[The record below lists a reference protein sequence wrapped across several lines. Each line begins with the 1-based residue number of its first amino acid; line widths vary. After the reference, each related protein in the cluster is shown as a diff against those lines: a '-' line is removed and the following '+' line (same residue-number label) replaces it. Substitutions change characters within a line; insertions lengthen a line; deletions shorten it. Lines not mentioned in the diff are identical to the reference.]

1 LKWPSDEVSS
11 RFAQTILRSVQLE
24 NERGGDGLHHRLKVD
39 AGEGDCPSVRQGL
52 VFVACVA
59 VFASQ
64 KEPFRQDPEEV
75 EAGFHTA
82 SDKPTVRSKGWSLAS
97 SSREASDIEHGRP

>member
-1 LKWPSDEVSS
+1 MAEVSS

-39 AGEGDCPSVRQGL
+39 AGEGDCPGVRQGL

-64 KEPFRQDPEEV
+64 KEPFRQDAEEV
-75 EAGFHTA
+75 EASFNTA
-82 SDKPTVRSKGWSLAS
+82 TDEPAIGSKSRSRAS
-97 SSREASDIEHGRP
+97 CSRQAYDIVHGRP